1 MGGRSGVRII
11 IIMLFSSSSFFFLLL
26 FYYIFCLFFY
36 FFFYYAV
43 FWYFVLSK
51 SKKYRSP
58 HNFLTS
64 PVTKLYFCNKLWL
77 NPDGI
82 PVRIWYIANLAF
94 FNLHFLKLFIYFSN
108 LIKVKSTSGM
118 TDK

>member
-1 MGGRSGVRII
+1 
-11 IIMLFSSSSFFFLLL
+11 MLLCFFFFLLL
-26 FYYIFCLFFY
+26 FYYLFCLFFY
-36 FFFYYAV
+36 YTV
-43 FWYFVLSK
+43 FWHFVLSK

-82 PVRIWYIANLAF
+82 PVRIRYIANLAF
-94 FNLHFLKLFIYFSN
+94 FNLHFLKLFIYFLK
-108 LIKVKSTSGM
+108 LIKVKSTSSM
-118 TDK
+118 TDKSQFTL